1 MPTPQQSLRGPGLID
16 GVLLT
21 VAVLAAATSGPFT
34 AAITAPA
41 VAVAFYRCSLAA
53 VATAPFA
60 RGLRRAASPR
70 EARLLLGSG
79 ICLALHFATWLP
91 ALRLTSVATAT
102 ALVATQPVWAVIIT
116 RASGLRLPR
125 LTYLGVIVA
134 FLGIVVL
141 TGIDVSGDP
150 KALLG
155 DLLALIGGFFAAA
168 YVTVGEHARQSV
180 STNAYNTVVY
190 GTSGLLLLVICIVG
204 RQPLGGYSLRD
215 WLLILALTVGAQ
227 LLGHSLTNRVLRTTS
242 ASIVSLAYL
251 FEVPGATVIAALWLG
266 QRIPLELLPA
276 LVLLFTGLVLVIASA
291 TRGTPTESSP
301 V

>member
-1 MPTPQQSLRGPGLID
+1 MSTTPQSLRAPGVVD
-16 GVLLT
+16 GTLLT
-21 VAVLAAATSGPFT
+21 IAVLAAATSGPFT

-41 VAVAFYRCSLAA
+41 IAAAFWRCSLAA

-60 RGLRRAASPR
+60 RGLRLAGRSR
-70 EARLLLGSG
+70 EIRLLLVSG
-79 ICLALHFATWLP
+79 LFLALHFATWLP
-91 ALRLTSVATAT
+91 ALRLTQVATAT
-102 ALVATQPVWAVIIT
+102 ALVATQPVWAVVIT
-116 RASGLRLPR
+116 RVSGVRLPR
-125 LTYLGVIVA
+125 LTYVGVVVA
-134 FLGIVVL
+134 FLGIVLL

-155 DLLALIGGFFAAA
+155 DLLAMTGGFFAAA
-168 YVTVGEHARQSV
+168 YVTVGERSRQSV

-190 GTSGLLLLVICIVG
+190 GISGIVLLVICLVG
-204 RQPLGGYSLRD
+204 RQALAGFSARD
-215 WLLILALTVGAQ
+215 WVLILALTVGAQ

-242 ASIVSLAYL
+242 ATIVSLAYL

-266 QRIPLELLPA
+266 QRLPFDLVPA
-276 LVLLFTGLVLVIASA
+276 LILLFTGLIIVISSA